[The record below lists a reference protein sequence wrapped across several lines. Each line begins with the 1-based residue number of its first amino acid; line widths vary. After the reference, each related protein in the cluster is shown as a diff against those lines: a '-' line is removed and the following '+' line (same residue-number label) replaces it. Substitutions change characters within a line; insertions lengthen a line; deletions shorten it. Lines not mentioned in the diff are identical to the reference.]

1 MAKSI
6 TTQLPDT
13 DAPALPDQQYL
24 SAPENIFDADKI
36 NQLVYLTNAIRMSL
50 KVMSI
55 ISPIK
60 NIKPI

>member
-6 TTQLPDT
+6 TTHLPDT
-13 DAPALPDQQYL
+13 DAPVLPDQQYL